1 VRGLWLAVRFLRLAL
16 CAPLLAGLV
25 FATSAYAQAF
35 FYNEVTKDG
44 RLYVFAS
51 ATRYEA
57 FTRSNGADTGS
68 VIERRGYGP
77 NGETVVFDSQD
88 AINLYNFST
97 DFQASPSQNLMRR
110 RRPTTRLASS
120 AG

>member
-1 VRGLWLAVRFLRLAL
+1 MRWAL
-16 CAPLLAGLV
+16 CTPVLAGFV
-25 FATSAYAQAF
+25 FAVGADAQTF
-35 FYNEVTKDG
+35 FYNEVAKDG
-44 RLYVFAS
+44 RIYVFAS
-51 ATRYEA
+51 AARYEA
-57 FTRSNGADTGS
+57 FTKSSGAETGP
-68 VIERRGYGP
+68 VIERTGYGP